1 MKVYLLVPEYKLGHV
16 TRPMDAERLLRS
28 LGVTGKL
35 VGFSYTIYM
44 VGRVLADAQSLQ
56 LITKCLYPETA
67 RHFGTTGPGVERA
80 VRTLIHAVWRG
91 EDHHML
97 EQIAGTHLTQPPTNA
112 EFIDMLAGFLRQCEL
127 CDEEAEE

>member
-1 MKVYLLVPEYKLGHV
+1 MTKTEAVIRSIFGAVGMDLRPLVYAVDAAIELLFLQGVAMDDICV
-16 TRPMDAERLLRS
+16 TKD
-28 LGVTGKL
+28 
-35 VGFSYTIYM
+35 I
-44 VGRVLADAQSLQ
+44 
-56 LITKCLYPETA
+56 YPETA
-67 RHFGTTGPGVERA
+67 RRFGTTGPGVERA